1 MESNDAVAALEP
13 QQVAEM
19 EAEPAPERSCSS
31 AGRGGFKLVIGN
43 KNYSSWSMR
52 PWVAMTA
59 FAIPFEEVRIAL
71 DKPDTSAKIALYA
84 KSGRVPV
91 LLADEMTIW
100 DSLAICEYLAERF
113 PEKAMWPTDELARAM
128 ARCICAE
135 MHSGFNGLRN
145 AMTMN
150 IRGRFP
156 GKGRTPEAQG
166 DIGRICEI
174 WEECLSRHGHHEFLF
189 GDFSIADAYFAPV
202 VTRFKTYDVFLGA
215 ALQGYME
222 RVLAHPAVAN
232 WVSQAMVEPEVIG
245 KYELAPDAGAVAPDG
260 ARRKPGSQ

>member
-1 MESNDAVAALEP
+1 MESNRAVETLDTAEGERLETD
-13 QQVAEM
+13 
-19 EAEPAPERSCSS
+19 PAPLRSENST
-31 AGRGGFKLVIGN
+31 GPGGFKLIIAN

-59 FAIPFEEVRIAL
+59 FGIPFEEVRIAL
-71 DKPDTSAKIALYA
+71 DKPDTSAKIAQYA
-84 KSGRVPV
+84 KSGRLPV
-91 LLADEMTIW
+91 LLADRITIW

-113 PEKAMWPTDELARAM
+113 PEKSMWPTDTLARAM

-135 MHSGFNGLRN
+135 MHSGFGGLRN
-145 AMTMN
+145 AMAMN

-174 WEECLSRHGHHEFLF
+174 WEECLSHFGHHDFLF

-202 VTRFKTYDVFLGA
+202 VTRFQTYDVFLGA

-222 RVLAHPAVAN
+222 RVLAHPAVAR
-232 WVSQAMVEPEVIG
+232 WISQALAETDVIS
-245 KYELAPDAGAVAPDG
+245 KYETPFEQNGKPK
-260 ARRKPGSQ
+260 RR